1 MSHCA
6 TSAYYK
12 EELAPTTSGAID
24 PDYAVSI
31 EVYTPGALHVAKYG
45 VQQHLCAYSGQYNRV
60 KSSVTAKAND
70 KFVVCPGGV
79 WTKLAIYTDPGVV
92 ALMKEKNGNTKRIGD
107 SLSKGVI
114 VSYDATVKIE
124 FNQDVSAF
132 FDGADWNNDTFL
144 NVTNI

>member
-6 TSAYYK
+6 TSPYYK

-31 EVYTPGALHVAKYG
+31 DVYTPGVLHVAKYAA
-45 VQQHLCAYSGQYNRV
+45 QQHLCAYDGKFNRV

-92 ALMKEKNGNTKRIGD
+92 ALLKEKNGNTKRIGD
-107 SLSKGVI
+107 SPTKGVI

-124 FNQDVSAF
+124 FDQDVSGF
-132 FDGADWNNDTFL
+132 FNGGDWNHDTLL
-144 NVTNI
+144 NITHV

>member
-1 MSHCA
+1 MTHCA
-6 TSAYYK
+6 TSAFYK
-12 EELAPTTSGAID
+12 DELGPTTSGAID

-31 EVYTPGALHVAKYG
+31 EVFTPGDLHVAKYAI
-45 VQQHLCAYSGQYNRV
+45 QQHLCAYNGEFNRV

-79 WTKLAIYTDPGVV
+79 WTKLALYVDPGVV
-92 ALMKEKNGNTKRIGD
+92 ALLKEKSGNTKRIGD
-107 SLSKGVI
+107 SPSKGVI

-124 FNQDVSAF
+124 FNQDVSGF
-132 FDGADWNNDTFL
+132 FNGAPWNNDTFL

>member
-6 TSAYYK
+6 TSAYYND
-12 EELAPTTSGAID
+12 ELGSTTKGAID

-31 EVYTPGALHVAKYG
+31 EVFTPGALHVAKYAI
-45 VQQHLCAYSGQYNRV
+45 QQHLCAYSGEYNRV

-79 WTKLAIYTDPGVV
+79 WTKLAIYADPGVV
-92 ALMKEKNGNTKRIGD
+92 ALLKEKSGNTKRIGD
-107 SLSKGVI
+107 SPSKGVI
-114 VSYDATVKIE
+114 ITYDATVNIE
-124 FNQDVSAF
+124 FNQDVSGF
-132 FDGADWNNDTFL
+132 FNGAAWNNDTFV